1 MSERA
6 FLFLVGAA
14 ILLALYFEL
23 DVLIY
28 CISALLIFEAITDIR
43 LTRLLQKAR
52 HVELEPGLV
61 VFNARTRFNLAA
73 IRAWRFVVAV
83 VLLTVYALLHE
94 FGYDMLW
101 FFPWFMGFAIL
112 GAGASGVCPVLLGLK
127 YIGFR

>member
-1 MSERA
+1 M
-6 FLFLVGAA
+6 
-14 ILLALYFEL
+14 
-23 DVLIY
+23 
-28 CISALLIFEAITDIR
+28 
-43 LTRLLQKAR
+43 
-52 HVELEPGLV
+52 
-61 VFNARTRFNLAA
+61 
-73 IRAWRFVVAV
+73 VAV

>member
-61 VFNARTRFNLAA
+61 VFNTRTRFNLT
-73 IRAWRFVVAV
+73 AV
-83 VLLTVYALLHE
+83 SWL
-94 FGYDMLW
+94 
-101 FFPWFMGFAIL
+101 PWY
-112 GAGASGVCPVLLGLK
+112 C
-127 YIGFR
+127 